1 MQNNQEIR
9 LWAKLKK
16 KDKIVR
22 DCVFACPP
30 SQALSEG
37 LIEACRHFDVAVP
50 VVLGKHKRDMEQ
62 FHMVSFFPRD
72 FVESFAYT
80 ALEIS
85 LIFPKNEHSERKPN
99 PFSL

>member
-1 MQNNQEIR
+1 
-9 LWAKLKK
+9 
-16 KDKIVR
+16 
-22 DCVFACPP
+22 
-30 SQALSEG
+30 
-37 LIEACRHFDVAVP
+37 
-50 VVLGKHKRDMEQ
+50 MEQ

-85 LIFPKNEHSERKPN
+85 LIFPKKEHSERKPN